1 MITET
6 LNIANIKCG
15 GCAHSITTKL
25 NEIQGVSEV
34 LVDYDNGTV
43 AMTYTDD
50 TAKATALNKLT
61 KMGYPEATEENG
73 LLMQAKSY
81 ANCLVGK
88 SSVLFAEAKHS
99 D

>member
-15 GCAHSITTKL
+15 GCAHSISTKL
-25 NEIQGVSEV
+25 KEVVGLTEATVNVDQGTIDTIYETP
-34 LVDYDNGTV
+34 TV
-43 AMTYTDD
+43 RDQIIY
-50 TAKATALNKLT
+50 KLSA
-61 KMGYPEATEENG
+61 MGYPEATAENG

-81 ANCLVGK
+81 ANCLIGK
-88 SSVLFAEAKHS
+88 SSVQFAKAKHS